1 MSHEIYWVYTGSST
15 LYAQVRQG
23 KQANQIWNTSGTPAF
38 ETYATANIADYDIAL
53 TEQGTGSN
61 FYSGNFPTGITTPG
75 LYLITIHEQ
84 AGGGPAESDTIL
96 SLGELH
102 WNGSEARPVADTM
115 WMNTGALD
123 TPEAEISLKSLVVYN
138 DAGTAVS
145 FTSTAASPGLS
156 ISGNGG
162 AVSLT
167 SDTTEPTLL
176 VQNYTGP
183 AVLLESDFA
192 NAVNVVGHTDG
203 ISITGEGGPGLSVT
217 SSHTSGY
224 AVTISSST
232 CGGLSIVTSDT
243 ADSAVVIQNNSTSP
257 TLFIENN
264 NGVALTIDSASDSA
278 VELIASTYAIETA
291 DTIKCGAL
299 TVSGATT
306 LSGGMAISSGMSVA
320 GGFAL
325 TGGLSSTG
333 DWDIYSTITLY
344 GYVESY
350 SYVTI
355 YGALTVTGQV
365 SLNDGLYISNT
376 NGPGLSVTST
386 HTSGYAAEFTSTS
399 CGGLLI
405 TGGDDEPCVKIEHES
420 PSSLLPGAI
429 DVVGEVFFRSEPYGY
444 VEASPSPADDAFD
457 GYNGNLSSTDDFYNG
472 MFLVFQSGTLSG
484 QARQISDYVGATQS
498 FAFNGSGTDL
508 DRPFTTAPST
518 DNRFII
524 LGLAK
529 G

>member
-38 ETYATANIADYDIAL
+38 ETYATANIANYDIAL

-138 DAGTAVS
+138 DSGAAVG
-145 FTSTAASPGLS
+145 FTSLSGVGLG
-156 ISGNGG
+156 ISGSGG
-162 AVSLT
+162 AVSIT
-167 SDTTEPTLL
+167 SDTSEPTLL

-192 NAVNVVGHTDG
+192 NAVNVVGDVAG

-224 AVTISSST
+224 VVEITSS
-232 CGGLSIVTSDT
+232 
-243 ADSAVVIQNNSTSP
+243 
-257 TLFIENN
+257 
-264 NGVALTIDSASDSA
+264 
-278 VELIASTYAIETA
+278 
-291 DTIKCGAL
+291 
-299 TVSGATT
+299 
-306 LSGGMAISSGMSVA
+306 
-320 GGFAL
+320 
-325 TGGLSSTG
+325 
-333 DWDIYSTITLY
+333 
-344 GYVESY
+344 
-350 SYVTI
+350 
-355 YGALTVTGQV
+355 
-365 SLNDGLYISNT
+365 
-376 NGPGLSVTST
+376 
-386 HTSGYAAEFTSTS
+386 S
-399 CGGLLI
+399 CGGLLL
-405 TGGDDEPCVKIEHES
+405 TGNEDEPVIKIEHG
-420 PSSLLPGAI
+420 SSGAALPGAI
-429 DVVGEVFFRSEPYGY
+429 DIVGEVFFRSEPYAY
-444 VEASPSPADDAFD
+444 VEGTPTPADDGFD
-457 GYNGNLSSTDDFYNG
+457 ANNGNLSSTDDFYNG
-472 MFLVFQSGTLSG
+472 MFLVFQSGTLAG

-498 FAFNGSGTDL
+498 FSFAGSGTDL
-508 DRPFTTAPST
+508 DRPFTSAPGT
-518 DNRFII
+518 DDRFII
-524 LGLAK
+524 VGLAK